1 MFRFDGGSADPAS
14 TTNDETG
21 KPFDLKLIRKVFSE
35 DCYDIDPEN
44 PWRYQHKNTKVF
56 LTDDARLHRFEMCQW
71 LLASQ
76 PTTGAWF
83 YNNVVWIDPCSS
95 IIPGSY
101 KQFLKMRQLL
111 KGGKGWQSDDAKQ
124 QNENLRGPKFAN
136 TQTTFEGTKMNWVI
150 ILARGVVGVDILP
163 QTWELGAAGMAVVV
177 ERLKGRLRD
186 MLGARAVL
194 PTVLMSDRGT
204 GMYAPSGHVTRAYD
218 CAARRCGFKLFWGA
232 DAKQQ
237 APDMPDLL
245 LHETAVSW
253 LRGVLR
259 KTKPVVPPWR
269 ESPAQWSR
277 RMMDAVAVVNDGT
290 KDVDGLCMQF
300 VDRLEECLAKRGA
313 RLSY

>member
-1 MFRFDGGSADPAS
+1 MLALPRAAPCAARGGAWRPQPFGGLGGVRLGTYGQGGESVFRFDGGSADHPTQPERPA
-14 TTNDETG
+14 
-21 KPFDLKLIRKVFSE
+21 KL
-35 DCYDIDPEN
+35 
-44 PWRYQHKNTKVF
+44 HKG
-56 LTDDARLHRFEMCQW
+56 HRR
-71 LLASQ
+71 SR
-76 PTTGAWF
+76 P
-83 YNNVVWIDPCSS
+83 
-95 IIPGSY
+95 
-101 KQFLKMRQLL
+101 R
-111 KGGKGWQSDDAKQ
+111 
-124 QNENLRGPKFAN
+124 RGPKFAN

-218 CAARRCGFKLFWGA
+218 CAAHRCGFKLFWGA